1 MSNNVRI
8 EYSEHDSGQIVRD
21 AKSDFSAEVMN
32 GQNRLNQATHN
43 LVKNER
49 KLNEH
54 ANYLSNAT

>member
-49 KLNEH
+49 KLT
-54 ANYLSNAT
+54 SMRII